1 MDSHNFTRAEKLFVR
16 TELYNW
22 DNGNER
28 LYQTLN
34 NEHCDKATALMIYW
48 RADPAF
54 YYSRYNSETDVPE
67 GWQLDGYRLMKE
79 AEKLLLENNYPET
92 IGYTPDEDRIPKDD
106 SVLKKIPTELLQPTK
121 GVESNLIV
129 KNYIEAEYL
138 INACGPKGSLE
149 EVKERLERKP
159 DLLNLC
165 IGDQNPLIK
174 AVSHWNN
181 KNIIPLVTF
190 LLEKGADINVQPQRS
205 PSVPILFKCAL
216 CKNAEL
222 IKLLVQYGA
231 DINAVNYEGDTILH
245 KQFRIS
251 PEFWKKYSGPKYT
264 KALLVMGA
272 DPNKKNADG
281 KTPVDLAKESNNEAA
296 LKVIEQFLK

>member
-1 MDSHNFTRAEKLFVR
+1 MDSYHFTRSEKLFVR

-22 DNGNER
+22 DNGHER
-28 LYQTLN
+28 LYQTLDS
-34 NEHCDKATALMIYW
+34 EHCDKATALMIYW
-48 RADPAF
+48 RADPSF
-54 YYSRYNSETDVPE
+54 YYSRYSSEAEVPE
-67 GWQLDGYRLMKE
+67 GWQLDGYKLMKE
-79 AEKLLLENNYPET
+79 AEKRLLENNFPET
-92 IGYTPDEDRIPKDD
+92 IGYTPDEDRIPKDS
-106 SVLKKIPTELLQPTK
+106 SVLKKIPAELLQPTK

-138 INACGPKGSLE
+138 INACGSKGSLE
-149 EVKERLERKP
+149 EVKERLERNP
-159 DLLNLC
+159 DLLNLY

-174 AVSHWNN
+174 AVSHWDN

-190 LLEKGADINVQPQRS
+190 LLEKGADVNVH
-205 PSVPILFKCAL
+205 PSVLFKCAL

-222 IKLLVQYGA
+222 IKLLIQYGA

-281 KTPVDLAKESNNEAA
+281 KTPADLAKESNNEAA

>member
-1 MDSHNFTRAEKLFVR
+1 MDSYHFTRSEKLFVR

-22 DNGNER
+22 DNGHER
-28 LYQTLN
+28 LYQTLDS
-34 NEHCDKATALMIYW
+34 EHCDKATALMIYW
-48 RADPAF
+48 RADPSF
-54 YYSRYNSETDVPE
+54 YYSRYSSEAEVPE
-67 GWQLDGYRLMKE
+67 GWQLDGYKLMKE
-79 AEKLLLENNYPET
+79 AEKRLLENNFPET
-92 IGYTPDEDRIPKDD
+92 IGYTPDEDRIPKDS
-106 SVLKKIPTELLQPTK
+106 SVLKKIPAELLQPTK

-138 INACGPKGSLE
+138 INACGSKGSLE
-149 EVKERLERKP
+149 EVKERLERNP
-159 DLLNLC
+159 DLLNLY
-165 IGDQNPLIK
+165 IGDQNALIK

-190 LLEKGADINVQPQRS
+190 LLEKGADVNVH
-205 PSVPILFKCAL
+205 PSVLFKCAL

-222 IKLLVQYGA
+222 IKLLIQYGA

-281 KTPVDLAKESNNEAA
+281 KTPMDLAKESNNEAA

>member
-1 MDSHNFTRAEKLFVR
+1 MDSYHFTRSEKLFVR

-22 DNGNER
+22 DNGHER
-28 LYQTLN
+28 LYQTLDS
-34 NEHCDKATALMIYW
+34 EHCDKATALMIYW
-48 RADPAF
+48 RADPSF
-54 YYSRYNSETDVPE
+54 YYSRYSSEAEVPE
-67 GWQLDGYRLMKE
+67 GWQLDGYKLMKE
-79 AEKLLLENNYPET
+79 AEKRLLENNFPET
-92 IGYTPDEDRIPKDD
+92 IGYTPDEDRIPKDS
-106 SVLKKIPTELLQPTK
+106 SVLKKIPAELLQPTK

-138 INACGPKGSLE
+138 INACGSKGSLE
-149 EVKERLERKP
+149 EVKERLERNP
-159 DLLNLC
+159 DLLNLY

-174 AVSHWNN
+174 AVSHWDN

-190 LLEKGADINVQPQRS
+190 LLEKGADVNVH
-205 PSVPILFKCAL
+205 PSVLFKCAL

-222 IKLLVQYGA
+222 IKLLIQYGA